1 MMNRMLKKW
10 LLCIVALIGFLPAM
24 AGTADSTRSLLW
36 KITSKSNTKPS
47 YLFGTIHLVCPA
59 DYIWTDAMKKSLDA
73 SEKICLE
80 IDMDNTNA
88 LAESFGLLV
97 DPVKRL
103 SDYFSATDYE
113 KLQLYAKDSMEI
125 DPQVL
130 AYLKPVAV
138 LMLLTKEAGT
148 LCDVPVSYEENIMK
162 TAKAKKKPIAGLE
175 TVAQQMKA
183 LESIPAD
190 TIVKYVLETIND
202 KGEVNGADEYYKL
215 VNAYK
220 LQDIEKLQ
228 EMIASSEG
236 LAAASDALLKER
248 NKNWIGSMANMM
260 KSGKSIFFAVG
271 AGHLAGT
278 NGVITLLRQAG
289 YTVTPVR

>member
-1 MMNRMLKKW
+1 MSKILKKW
-10 LLCIVALIGFLPAM
+10 LLYIITIVGFYPAM

-36 KITSKSNTKPS
+36 KITGKNNAKPS
-47 YLFGTIHLVCPA
+47 YLFGTIHLVCPG
-59 DYIWTDAMKKSLDA
+59 DYVWTDAMKKSLDA

-97 DPVKRL
+97 DPSKKL
-103 SDYFSATDYE
+103 SDYFSTTDYE
-113 KLQLYAKDSMEI
+113 KLQQYAKDSMELE
-125 DPQVL
+125 PQIL
-130 AYLKPVAV
+130 THLKPVAI
-138 LMLLTKEAGT
+138 LMLLTKEAGS

-202 KGEVNGADEYYKL
+202 KGDVNGADEYYKL

-220 LQDIEKLQ
+220 QQDIEKLQ

-236 LAAASDALLKER
+236 LAAASDALLNER
-248 NKNWIGSMANMM
+248 NRNWIGSMAEMM
-260 KSGKSIFFAVG
+260 KTGKSVFFAVG
-271 AGHLAGT
+271 AGHLAGR
-278 NGVITLLRQAG
+278 NGVIVLLRQAG